1 MTVQDPMSAADP
13 GLPPEEQRL
22 TRLEKN
28 ISLNR
33 TLLVLVAAILTMAI
47 TVVTTI
53 LMFHRLYENPL
64 TDYEQQLTEL
74 TQEVATLKQQNQL
87 YQEQLEQ
94 IAQALPA
101 LEKRLDNSSAATFQK
116 LLIEQE
122 DSYQLFLTALKAGM
136 HDLSHMVPGSRTW
149 LEHYHE
155 KLDGALK
162 KSADRRKELQRLQ
175 TAEPEV
181 SEDTSQ

>member
-1 MTVQDPMSAADP
+1 MTVQDPIAAADSTMQ
-13 GLPPEEQRL
+13 PEEQRL

-33 TLLVLVAAILTMAI
+33 TLLVLVAVALTMAI

-64 TDYEQQLTEL
+64 ADYEQHIAEL
-74 TQEVATLKQQNQL
+74 TQEVATLKQQNLQ

-94 IAQALPA
+94 ITQTLPA
-101 LEKRLDNSSAATFQK
+101 LETRLDNSSAVTFQK

-122 DSYQLFLTALKAGM
+122 DSFQLFLTALKAGM
-136 HDLSHMVPGSRTW
+136 HDLSHMVAGSRTW
-149 LEHYHE
+149 LEHYHD
-155 KLDGALK
+155 KLDAALK
-162 KSADRRKELQRLQ
+162 KSADRQKELQRLK
-175 TAEPEV
+175 TGELVTPEG
-181 SEDTSQ
+181 SPQ